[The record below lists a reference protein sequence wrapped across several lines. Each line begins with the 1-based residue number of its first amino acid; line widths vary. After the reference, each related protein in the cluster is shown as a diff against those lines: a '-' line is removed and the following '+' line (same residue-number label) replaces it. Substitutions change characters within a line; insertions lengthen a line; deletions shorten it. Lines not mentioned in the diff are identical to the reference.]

1 MFYSNRGPVIHVFE
15 LGYGTDV
22 SEHRLVPLWA
32 RSIIITYLPHLS
44 LRDGSGPAVAMAW
57 PLDRSAPCGAIES
70 RRQVSDTAHP
80 AVWPVTGHLP
90 PPGHVPPRTLPSQIS
105 APF

>member
-1 MFYSNRGPVIHVFE
+1 
-15 LGYGTDV
+15 
-22 SEHRLVPLWA
+22 
-32 RSIIITYLPHLS
+32 

-80 AVWPVTGHLP
+80 AVWSVTGHLP